1 MDVNFEHASSH
12 AKMATL
18 RIEQDE
24 SIHVL
29 HPNQIVAFQ
38 GRSEQREDSLMKLPS
53 MYRKRRLIQSRV
65 RGPAQLM
72 LGLPEGYSM
81 SVVPIGDDDDLLY
94 EFRHVLFYTDGV
106 SFTSHLQNVKNTLIT
121 QDLVKMQFKGPGTL
135 GLLTA
140 GPLYQMALDPKK
152 PLYVDINC
160 LIAYPRHAELRLSVY
175 GNTLA
180 SQHMNYHWEMTGHG
194 HVLLQPCKPDRKL
207 DEHMKNDSLLRR
219 IAREV
224 LPFGG
229 IFIK

>member
-1 MDVNFEHASSH
+1 MEVTFEHASSH

-18 RIEQDE
+18 RIEKDE

-29 HPNQIVAFQ
+29 HPSQIIAFQ
-38 GRSEQREDSLMKLPS
+38 GKSEQREDSLMKLPS
-53 MYRKRRLIQSRV
+53 MYRKKRLIQSRV
-65 RGPAQLM
+65 YGPAQLM

-81 SVVPIGDDDDLLY
+81 SVVPIGDEDDLLY
-94 EFRHVLFYTDGV
+94 EFRHVLFYTSGV

-140 GPLYQMALDPKK
+140 GPLYQMALDPKQ
-152 PLYVDINC
+152 PLYVDIHC
-160 LIAYPRHAELRLSVY
+160 LIAYPRNAALRLCVY

-180 SQHMNYHWEMTGHG
+180 SQHMNYHWEMTGQG